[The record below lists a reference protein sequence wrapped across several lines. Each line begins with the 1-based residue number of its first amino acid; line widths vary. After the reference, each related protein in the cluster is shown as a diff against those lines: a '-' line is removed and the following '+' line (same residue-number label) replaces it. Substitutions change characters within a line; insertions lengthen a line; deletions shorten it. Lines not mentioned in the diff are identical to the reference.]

1 MRIFPLPATAI
12 QRRVCNA
19 AAEVSLVRGSLNAC
33 VYETE
38 RERERERERKRAR
51 DCVFECVCFHVR
63 GAITGPL
70 KITERGGGI
79 ASRASQR
86 LITFQA

>member
-19 AAEVSLVRGSLNAC
+19 AAEVSLLRGSLDAC

-38 RERERERERKRAR
+38 REREKEREREREIVCLSVYAFMYVAR
-51 DCVFECVCFHVR
+51 LQVH
-63 GAITGPL
+63 
-70 KITERGGGI
+70 
-79 ASRASQR
+79 
-86 LITFQA
+86 